1 MADFGVHK
9 CPRCGNDMV
18 KGSQNEKFGP
28 NEKVWDLAHTGV
40 GTTITSTTSGAN
52 YAGVTGPPPSAPPE
66 AEASIR
72 RVICLVPY
80 ECPICHHKESYRE

>member
-1 MADFGVHK
+1 MIDFAVHK
-9 CPRCGNDMV
+9 CPKCGNDMV
-18 KGSQNEKFGP
+18 KDSKNEKFGP
-28 NEKVWDLAHTGV
+28 NEKVWDLAHTGT

-52 YAGVTGPPPSAPPE
+52 YSGVTGPSAPPE
-66 AEASIR
+66 TSIK

>member
-1 MADFGVHK
+1 MVDFGVHK

-18 KGSQNEKFGP
+18 KDSQNEKIGP

-40 GTTITSTTSGAN
+40 GTTTTSTTSGAN

-72 RVICLVPY
+72 RVIY
-80 ECPICHHKESYRE
+80 KICQKTPGF

>member
-1 MADFGVHK
+1 MVDFAVHK

-28 NEKVWDLAHTGV
+28 NEKVWDLAHTGA

-52 YAGVTGPPPSAPPE
+52 YSGVTGPWPSAPPE
-66 AEASIR
+66 ALKIR
-72 RVICLVPY
+72 TVIRLVPY
-80 ECPICHHKESYRE
+80 ECPYCHHKESYRE